1 MATIPALQSAYLGVQ
16 SGLQSAARSSA
27 EIALAGSNGGDLTAP
42 LVALSQAELQ
52 VAASAKVLQT
62 SNDMIGSLLDISV

>member
-16 SGLQSAARSSA
+16 SGLQSAAGSSA
-27 EIALAGSNGGDLTAP
+27 EVASAGSNGSDLTAP

-62 SNDMIGSLLDISV
+62 SNDMIGSLLDIRV

>member
-1 MATIPALQSAYLGVQ
+1 MATIPAVQSAYLGVQ

-27 EIALAGSNGGDLTAP
+27 EIASAGSNGGDLTTP
-42 LVALSQAELQ
+42 LVALNQAELQ